1 MADDFKVLLSTWVLS
16 FVVPRIWKCGWQGKG
31 KAARNC
37 RIKHDVDGVPDAM
50 DGFSTILCW
59 VIHGVQHS

>member
-50 DGFSTILCW
+50 DG
-59 VIHGVQHS
+59 